1 MERKGKIIGGIILLF
16 FVCLV
21 IWTIRTT
28 PDAPPQDD
36 KLETPKTMEYSG
48 NTISEEKDGKKIWE
62 LDSEKMVI
70 NTETQ
75 KAELEHL
82 TGRFYQ
88 EEDKVLILVADKG
101 TYDRNTKDIHVEGNV
116 AVVDEDS
123 GAKLVGGKVDW
134 LNEKNM
140 LIAADEVKI
149 SKDDM
154 RAFADKAASKNG
166 FQSFF
171 LRGHAKILKG
181 VKKGDEPTND
191 NMAKAEKLKKES
203 IAKKEKDKKDK
214 ENKKSKDKKSG
225 DNKEG
230 KK

>member
-1 MERKGKIIGGIILLF
+1 MERKGKIIGGILF
-16 FVCLV
+16 VLFVCV
-21 IWTIRTT
+21 VVWTIRTT
-28 PDAPPQDD
+28 PDAPSQDD
-36 KLETPKTMEYSG
+36 KIDAPKTMEYTG

-75 KAELEHL
+75 NAELENI

-88 EEDKVLILVADKG
+88 EDDKILILVADKG
-101 TYDRNTKDIHVEGNV
+101 NYNQNTKDIHVEGNV
-116 AVVDEDS
+116 AVVDEDT

-140 LIAADEVKI
+140 LVVSEEVKI

-171 LRGHAKILKG
+171 LRGHARILKG
-181 VKKGDEPTND
+181 VKNGEEPTND

-203 IAKKEKDKKDK
+203 IEKKEKEKKEKERKEKDKK
-214 ENKKSKDKKSG
+214 SG
-225 DNKEG
+225 ENKEG